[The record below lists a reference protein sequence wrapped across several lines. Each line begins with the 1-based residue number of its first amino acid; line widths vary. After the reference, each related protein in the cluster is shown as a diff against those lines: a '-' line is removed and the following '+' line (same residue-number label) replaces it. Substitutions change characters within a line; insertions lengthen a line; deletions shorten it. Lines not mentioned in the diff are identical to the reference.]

1 MTDISGEQQA
11 LIFQHAGLTA
21 CPKSSKSFGSSS
33 RTVSSFLSR
42 LSLLRVNFAN
52 FSALSLSLSVRRLG
66 PLGGVAGSALT
77 VFLCLT
83 LLGGGLALV
92 ILGFNGVTVA
102 TVTVTVTVTTTVT
115 IVVTEVVV
123 IGTTELGLRLVT
135 VVIAVFN
142 AASWSIARLS
152 TISMCNCHDETTVFV
167 SLITVR

>member
-11 LIFQHAGLTA
+11 LIFQHAGLS
-21 CPKSSKSFGSSS
+21 PKSSKSFGSSS

-52 FSALSLSLSVRRLG
+52 FFALSLSLSVRRLG

-92 ILGFNGVTVA
+92 ILGFNG
-102 TVTVTVTVTTTVT
+102 VTVTVTVTTTVT